1 MISSLKIEGFRGLK
15 QFEMG
20 QLGRVNLLV
29 GTNNCGKTSVLEA
42 IYLLASGGEPWCI
55 QYLLTKRGEQS
66 FTQVSY
72 VDEPQPSSP
81 PEYSISHLF
90 TGHKLYGV
98 PLKISSVWGSQP
110 RVIDLSFK
118 EMKQG
123 FVEISRGEIPGSVL
137 QMAGNVRA
145 DFQEIPL
152 TPSNGIA
159 KDVLSRIARRAYER
173 GYERSPVSFIS
184 TGPSTSLEL
193 TTYWSKIVLTPVEAL
208 VLKALQIV
216 DPNIERVA
224 EVGSQFKVILRGQ
237 IEPVPMGSMG
247 DGMWRLFAM
256 AIHIGMCKG
265 GVLLVDEI
273 DSGLHY
279 TTMSKMWRLMLDAAT
294 QFDIQVF
301 ATTHSYDC
309 IHSLAQMGD
318 PSVSVQRIESGKL
331 RAVPYDQ
338 EELSVVAERELEVR

>member
-1 MISSLKIEGFRGLK
+1 MISSLKVEGYRGLK

-66 FTQVSY
+66 LTQMSY
-72 VDEPQPSSP
+72 VDEPQRSSP

-90 TGHKLYGV
+90 TGHKSNRG
-98 PLKISSVWGSQP
+98 PLKISSEGDSQTQY
-110 RVIDLSFK
+110 IDLSFQK
-118 EMKQG
+118 MEQG
-123 FVEISRGEIPGSVL
+123 FAELARGEVPGNVL
-137 QMAGNVRA
+137 HMAGNVRSE
-145 DFQEIPL
+145 FKKIPL

-159 KDVLSRIARRAYER
+159 KDALSRIAQQAFEN

-193 TTYWSKIVLTPVEAL
+193 TTYWSKIILTPVELL
-208 VLKALQIV
+208 VLEALRIV

-224 EVGSQFKVILRGQ
+224 EVGSQFKVKLRGQ

-273 DSGLHY
+273 DSGLHC
-279 TTMSKMWRLMLDAAT
+279 TTMSKMWRLLLDAAT
-294 QFDIQVF
+294 EFGIQVF

-309 IHSLAQMGD
+309 VHSLAQIGD
-318 PSVSVQRIESGKL
+318 PSVSVQRIESGKR
-331 RAVPYDQ
+331 RAVSYDQ

>member
-1 MISSLKIEGFRGLK
+1 MISSLKVEGFRGLK

-66 FTQVSY
+66 FAQLSY

-81 PEYSISHLF
+81 LEYSISHLF

-98 PLKISSVWGSQP
+98 PLKISSVWDSQTQY
-110 RVIDLSFK
+110 IDLALQ
-118 EMKQG
+118 EIQQG
-123 FVEISRGEIPGSVL
+123 FMEIARGEIPGKVL
-137 QMAGNVRA
+137 QMTGNVRA
-145 DFQEIPL
+145 DFKKIPL

-159 KDVLSRIARRAYER
+159 KDVLSRIASRASER

-193 TTYWSKIVLTPVEAL
+193 MIYWSKIVLTPVEAL
-208 VLKALQIV
+208 MLKALQIV

-224 EVGSQFKVILRGQ
+224 PVGSLFKVTLRGEN
-237 IEPVPMGSMG
+237 EPVPLGSLG

-279 TTMSKMWRLMLDAAT
+279 TTMSKMWRLILDVSKE
-294 QFDIQVF
+294 FDIQVF

-309 IHSLAQMGD
+309 VHSLAQMGD
-318 PSVSVQRIESGKL
+318 PSVSVQRIESGKR

-338 EELSVVAERELEVR
+338 EELSVAAQRELEVR